1 MNAYDL
7 KLEEKKKL
15 KRLERRYKELEKQE
29 KELRKVHAI
38 DEEFVAKNLNKILE
52 EKSNIAKIIGIS

>member
-1 MNAYDL
+1 MNANDL
-7 KLEEKKKL
+7 KFEEKKKL
-15 KRLERRYKELEKQE
+15 KKLESRYKELEKQE